1 MEKVLVILSIISL
14 LNTIAALILAPVI
27 PQHLKSLGASTFQ
40 IGLFNAAFAG
50 VQVLTGPVVGSWS
63 DIKGRKFVWTLTYCV
78 ATVSIIILGLTTS
91 LPLLFLINIVL
102 AIFEHSP
109 TLSKALVV
117 DKCHKDMLADA
128 YGSMGAVSSLGVI
141 IGPIFGGHLIDRDN
155 GFLYVCMCTCFLHFV
170 NIIIIQ
176 TLEENTLK
184 TTVFS
189 WKNMKKETNK
199 IFSELGRVNW
209 KELWPLFF
217 LRFVVSFT
225 MTVVFTY
232 QILYMKD
239 SYDLPQKSVGYYVA
253 YLGVLSAI
261 SYGLTGWIKKVYCS
275 NSGKLQFHMFVIN
288 TVGLLGVHIAPTFEA
303 LLLATIPLAFS
314 SSILTITTLD
324 GIVEKSID
332 SDRGVMTGAS
342 ESVLGIGRCL
352 APLVMGIVADL
363 FHERLVTAVP
373 ILFSVLAMFLCMKMK
388 HLDKHRF
395 LPHTTP

>member
-50 VQVLTGPVVGSWS
+50 VQVLTGPVVVRKLERHKRKKVRL
-63 DIKGRKFVWTLTYCV
+63 DID
-78 ATVSIIILGLTTS
+78 
-91 LPLLFLINIVL
+91 VL
-102 AIFEHSP
+102 RRNTIFEHSP